1 MNYEEAE
8 PYLVTYDI
16 ITLDERRKLYKEK
29 SQDQIWYVIEKVS
42 KGTKEAFY
50 NFLKALEESKDDAN
64 HELMIH
70 LQGQSTPLCQ
80 SEMLNTPDNSIQ
92 NELVFGMSPTGC
104 ITPSSHTS
112 TSPISLS
119 PQNFQSPSPP
129 LRINDIASDAEV
141 DWVVVHAL
149 PDEEVDWVVVH
160 AQTDVKYN
168 KNLALLMEHI
178 CNKITGFLTGTTYAQ
193 QIYECLIVPIKLAKE
208 VYSQVDSQ
216 TEATC
221 TTTAAD
227 EQIRCSY
234 KLLMEIL
241 QKKSNSGI
249 NIDLHPILQEIGYSN
264 DEAVLT
270 DCSIECLII
279 AVEKLN
285 QTRRQCD
292 IL

>member
-1 MNYEEAE
+1 MEEMNYEEAE

-80 SEMLNTPDNSIQ
+80 SEMLNTPD
-92 NELVFGMSPTGC
+92 
-104 ITPSSHTS
+104 
-112 TSPISLS
+112 
-119 PQNFQSPSPP
+119 PSPP
-129 LRINDIASDAEV
+129 LRINDTASDAEV
-141 DWVVVHAL
+141 DWVVVHAP

-160 AQTDVKYN
+160 AQTDIKYN

-208 VYSQVDSQ
+208 VYSQVDPQ

-221 TTTAAD
+221 TMTAAD